1 MKAGGKPLA
10 GINHPPVH
18 PTEIRTSIS
27 PSSAFEQLNTTSALA
42 NYATEVGIYLKSF
55 RSLPHREVDTQ
66 EAPKSLSLESSSSLE
81 SLTSLDGDEEGL
93 HGIHSRSPPVVH
105 LPHTMIVA
113 PHPPLP
119 FGYSRPALLP
129 GHRSS
134 GGAFTSYVRRRGEPD
149 GRTACAG
156 ENGVTAV
163 PTKVNLAPTVNKIVS
178 RPGGGGES
186 DAAFT
191 PSPPVTLQQ
200 PDTSSC
206 IATLTLA
213 HQARIRNLYN
223 NGCDG
228 LPPPADELGDS
239 CVPHSVYHRRP
250 DSSSSASSVTDWEG
264 NGHLTVLRRTGQLQS
279 RSTHPLPPPLP
290 PPRQSHAVTHPPP
303 LVDSLHPLPPI
314 SLYNNVKNINIGF
327 ESHSSDSDFGGPVET
342 LYQIE
347 RTNTNYINS
356 STLKISTSSSNNIN
370 ESSKLQPSVIDRLSV
385 RTELSGLGIPLSR
398 KSVVL
403 SQTNET
409 SLQKGNVLDASLRL
423 HYFSLD
429 SQEDGVENHL
439 GPVSKGFE
447 EASDDINP
455 VNSSSSLSS
464 NDQRV
469 GGNSIQDQIIATQ
482 LRRLNQELTP
492 TISDVYHER
501 NIGLGLAPPLSKLLL
516 PNARTCQKNLIKDL
530 HLHEAESK
538 GGELAT
544 DLDSLGLLS
553 IPSEESLGV
562 NKSMDLGNNTKNMSS
577 NIMNSPWLYTSGFPQ
592 LQLSSTGLP
601 GSELLTATV
610 EHENKPRSGSP
621 CSELSRRDEG
631 DGRSIADSQCSAG
644 SYKKLSN
651 NTGNSVQTS
660 SLYFDK
666 DICEPKNQPRVV
678 SFLEDVAALNRGS
691 MAQDETKSGANLTRN
706 CPSSVPVPRLRSS
719 KEPPPPIPSSKI
731 ATQPPNNNNNNNT
744 VKFPSNFRH
753 QQPPSPC

>member
-1 MKAGGKPLA
+1 M
-10 GINHPPVH
+10 
-18 PTEIRTSIS
+18 
-27 PSSAFEQLNTTSALA
+27 
-42 NYATEVGIYLKSF
+42 EVGQD
-55 RSLPHREVDTQ
+55 EVTLRTGKQANRRNIQFVLQALLALFDTQ

-93 HGIHSRSPPVVH
+93 HGIHSRSPPVVN

-156 ENGVTAV
+156 ENGVTTV
-163 PTKVNLAPTVNKIVS
+163 PTKVNLAPTGPTKVSLAPTVNKIVS

-223 NGCDG
+223 NGCDS

-239 CVPHSVYHRRP
+239 CVPHGVYHRRP

-290 PPRQSHAVTHPPP
+290 PPRQSHTVTHPPP
-303 LVDSLHPLPPI
+303 LVDSLHPLPPL
-314 SLYNNVKNINIGF
+314 SLYNNVKNINFGF

-342 LYQIE
+342 MYQIE

-356 STLKISTSSSNNIN
+356 STLKISTSSCNNIN

-385 RTELSGLGIPLSR
+385 RTELSGLGIPISR

-455 VNSSSSLSS
+455 VNSASSLST

-469 GGNSIQDQIIATQ
+469 AGNSIQDQIIATQ

-516 PNARTCQKNLIKDL
+516 PNARTCQKNIIKDL

-544 DLDSLGLLS
+544 ELDSLGLLS
-553 IPSEESLGV
+553 IPSEESLDV
-562 NKSMDLGNNTKNMSS
+562 NKSMDSGNNTKNMSS

-592 LQLSSTGLP
+592 LQLSSAVLP

-610 EHENKPRSGSP
+610 EHENKPRIGSP

-644 SYKKLSN
+644 SYKKLCN

-691 MAQDETKSGANLTRN
+691 MVQDETKKGANLTRN
-706 CPSSVPVPRLRSS
+706 CPSSVLVPRLRSS

-731 ATQPPNNNNNNNT
+731 STQPPNNNNINT
-744 VKFPSNFRH
+744 VKFPNNFRH

>member
-1 MKAGGKPLA
+1 MVSYWLCV
-10 GINHPPVH
+10 N
-18 PTEIRTSIS
+18 
-27 PSSAFEQLNTTSALA
+27 TSAKLLTMRVQSFKLVNMYRDKENLWNVYIPGTA
-42 NYATEVGIYLKSF
+42 YRIVVSAYWMVLQGVRLQGNEPDICFGFRLNSGVRQFWFYDVLSKQFLLQYYQGFDLMEVGQD
-55 RSLPHREVDTQ
+55 EVTLRTGKQANRRNIQFVLQALLALFDTQ

-156 ENGVTAV
+156 ENGVTTV
-163 PTKVNLAPTVNKIVS
+163 PTKVNLAPTVPAKVSLAPTVNKIVS

-223 NGCDG
+223 NGCDS

-239 CVPHSVYHRRP
+239 CVPHGVYHRRP

-303 LVDSLHPLPPI
+303 LVDSLHPLPPL
-314 SLYNNVKNINIGF
+314 SLYNNVKNINFGF

-342 LYQIE
+342 MYQIE

-356 STLKISTSSSNNIN
+356 STLKISTSSCNNIN

-385 RTELSGLGIPLSR
+385 RTELSGLGIPISR

-455 VNSSSSLSS
+455 VNSASSLST

-469 GGNSIQDQIIATQ
+469 AGNSIQDQIIATQ

-501 NIGLGLAPPLSKLLL
+501 NIGLGLAPPLSK
-516 PNARTCQKNLIKDL
+516 
-530 HLHEAESK
+530 
-538 GGELAT
+538 
-544 DLDSLGLLS
+544 
-553 IPSEESLGV
+553 
-562 NKSMDLGNNTKNMSS
+562 
-577 NIMNSPWLYTSGFPQ
+577 F
-592 LQLSSTGLP
+592 
-601 GSELLTATV
+601 
-610 EHENKPRSGSP
+610 
-621 CSELSRRDEG
+621 ELSRRDEG

-644 SYKKLSN
+644 SYKKLCN

-678 SFLEDVAALNRGS
+678 DKVIYIRMVDQFWVDKTNQQETGRHVWTKGS
-691 MAQDETKSGANLTRN
+691 TDK
-706 CPSSVPVPRLRSS
+706 
-719 KEPPPPIPSSKI
+719 
-731 ATQPPNNNNNNNT
+731 
-744 VKFPSNFRH
+744 
-753 QQPPSPC
+753 